1 MQEVDNKQQPAD
13 NRLPAAHK
21 LPGVGIE
28 GMVALAEEA
37 VALRQPAV
45 GAEAYL
51 LPRGLPQLQL
61 QSLLPG
67 LRFHA

>member
-1 MQEVDNKQQPAD
+1 MQQPED
-13 NRLPAAHK
+13 NRLLAAAHK
-21 LPGVGIE
+21 LPGVDIGV
-28 GMVALAEEA
+28 MVALAEEA

-67 LRFHA
+67 RHFHE